1 MEELLFTGGTGFLG
15 KNIGPVL
22 DKMYNVTTCGI
33 TPHDDIKLIWLKMY
47 LIYPI
52 IMM

>member
-15 KNIGPVL
+15 MNIGPVL

-33 TPHDDIKLIWLKMY
+33 TPHDDIKAN
-47 LIYPI
+47 
-52 IMM
+52 